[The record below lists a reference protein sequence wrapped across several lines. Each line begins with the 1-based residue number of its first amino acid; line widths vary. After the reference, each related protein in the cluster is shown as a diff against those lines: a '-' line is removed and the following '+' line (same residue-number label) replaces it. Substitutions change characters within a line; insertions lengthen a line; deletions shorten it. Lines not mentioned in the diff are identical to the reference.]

1 MPQGDASAAPAPAPA
16 PDPNAAPV
24 PGADMSAD
32 ASGTGFDPMGA
43 DPNMGAGIGNVA
55 NGPDAGMP
63 AGDPGME
70 GEDAGIGDPGMEGGA
85 EGGID
90 DDSTASIIDQ
100 LSDEDKE
107 AVRNYAESLLNRDEA
122 APEGD
127 MAGTEEPAAPGQAQG
142 GVMMEISKGRL
153 KKVQQRLS
161 ETFRD
166 NSDEKN
172 ETERRQKKVNNDFK
186 KKTPFDTPLD

>member
-1 MPQGDASAAPAPAPA
+1 MS
-16 PDPNAAPV
+16 
-24 PGADMSAD
+24 GA
-32 ASGTGFDPMGA
+32 GFDPMGA
-43 DPNMGAGIGNVA
+43 DPNIGAGIGNMA
-55 NGPDAGMP
+55 EDPNAGMP

-70 GEDAGIGDPGMEGGA
+70 DGAEAGMEDPAMEGGA
-85 EGGID
+85 EGGIG

-100 LSDEDKE
+100 LSDDDKE
-107 AVRNYAESLLNRDEA
+107 AVRSYAESLLNRDEA
-122 APEGD
+122 APESD
-127 MAGTEEPAAPGQAQG
+127 MAGTEEPAAPDQAQG

-153 KKVQQRLS
+153 KKVQQKLS